1 MKRKTPVAAAREAA
15 EKRLRAHELRWSPK
29 KHKHR
34 KHVSASRDSRGVSPQ
49 RLARQT
55 TDANK
60 KESAAPGAKKMTG
73 DGEFACDDIDLAT
86 AIHQLSL
93 ASRQRLRGES
103 AQCVVDLTHQKAGDT
118 AGSATRKEDEIAL
131 ATAIQQPLVRA
142 TQKSLRG

>member
-60 KESAAPGAKKMTG
+60 KESAAPGAEKMTG

-86 AIHQLSL
+86 ANSTVVGL
-93 ASRQRLRGES
+93 APKTAWRIGAVRGGPH
-103 AQCVVDLTHQKAGDT
+103 APKG
-118 AGSATRKEDEIAL
+118 G
-131 ATAIQQPLVRA
+131 
-142 TQKSLRG
+142 